1 MDGQGT
7 LLRDSIFQ
15 LEDYAIRLSQDSEKI
30 RDLEKRIDSQSSLIT
45 KYGEQLEAVKKELN
59 GILGEMEEIKTGL
72 KYGVLAPFLLRYV
85 NLYFGNV
92 GCLVA
97 FRALGNLIFYPLA
110 FL

>member
-1 MDGQGT
+1 LDGQGT

-72 KYGVLAPFLLRYV
+72 KY
-85 NLYFGNV
+85 
-92 GCLVA
+92 
-97 FRALGNLIFYPLA
+97 
-110 FL
+110 